1 MNAKGLNVKAILHLS
16 VERKIRDARQDM
28 SKVPVRRLQDD
39 GDGDEYEFWIRLRE
53 LRLLPESK
61 AFGQYAELT
70 DKLGELRNSA
80 VLLLLVANAIWI
92 ILMYLLAQQTSLMVE
107 SSNPLGLV
115 FIIVFGF
122 LVFVQ
127 FLTMLWHR
135 MSTLLHFIARAPFRP
150 GEGSLKGW
158 SFNDNELPPPPTEEE
173 LRKIRERRLRRSK
186 KWRSSRDSLL
196 QSGEFDKSG
205 EHTPLINGTRPG
217 SSYQATTSRSRS
229 PLPV

>member
-1 MNAKGLNVKAILHLS
+1 MKAILHLS
-16 VERKIRDARQDM
+16 VERKIRDARQDI

-61 AFGQYAELT
+61 AFGQYAELANE
-70 DKLGELRNSA
+70 LGELRNSA
-80 VLLLLVANAIWI
+80 VLCLLVANAIWI
-92 ILMYLLAQQTSLMVE
+92 ILMYLLTQQASLEVE

-122 LVFVQ
+122 LVFLQ

-135 MSTLLHFIARAPFRP
+135 ISTFLHFIARAPFRP
-150 GEGSLKGW
+150 GKGSLKGW
-158 SFNDNELPPPPTEEE
+158 SFNDNDLPAPPTEEE
-173 LRKIRERRLRRSK
+173 LSKIRDRRLRRSK

-205 EHTPLINGTRPG
+205 EHAPLINGTRPG

-229 PLPV
+229 PHPV